1 METRLLRTLVELD
14 RLGTMRAVAEATGY
28 GTSAVSQQIA
38 ALERETGVE
47 LVERTGRTVRLTCA
61 GRRFAEHAVD
71 ILAAEEAARA
81 VLRADAEPA
90 GLLKVAAYAAAISA
104 DLLPVAGELARSH
117 PALRLELQERE
128 PAEVL
133 DLLAHDRI
141 DLGFGYDY
149 SLFQRFAHDGAAVR
163 MMCRTPLV
171 LAVPA
176 GCAVPG
182 RIAVPRELRTLE
194 RLPWV
199 VNSRG
204 DQDGELV
211 SRLCGIAGFRPRI
224 AHRADSL
231 DLILDFVA
239 ADLGVA
245 VVPSFAPPRSGVR
258 YVPMPGIEVERRM
271 FAITRPGGH
280 LRPGVELV
288 VDRVIA
294 QRARMDAADV
304 DATEAEGAG

>member
-28 GTSAVSQQIA
+28 GTSAISQQIA
-38 ALERETGVE
+38 ALERETGAE

-61 GRRFAEHAVD
+61 GRRFAEQAVD

-81 VLRADAEPA
+81 VLSADGEPS

-104 DLLPVAGELARSH
+104 DLLPVAGELALSH
-117 PALRLELQERE
+117 PDLRLELQERE

-133 DLLAHDRI
+133 ELLAHDRV

-149 SLFQRFAHDGAAVR
+149 SLFQRFRDDGAAVR

-176 GCAVPG
+176 GRGAVPE
-182 RIAVPRELRTLE
+182 RIDVPRELRALE
-194 RLPWV
+194 ALPWV

-245 VVPSFAPPRSGVR
+245 VVPSFAPIRPGVR
-258 YVPMPGIEVERRM
+258 HVAMPGIEVERRM
-271 FAITRPGGH
+271 FAITRPGGQF
-280 LRPGVELV
+280 RPGVELV
-288 VDRVIA
+288 VARVAAHRVLVDR
-294 QRARMDAADV
+294 AAGH
-304 DATEAEGAG
+304 AA